1 MKCSYYSVEPLR
13 RAFYMSSKVAN
24 KMNQRA
30 SGLLCSALVLLASGC
45 ATSVMPNPSPADP
58 PSASGP
64 NPASPDDAVSQFQ
77 DEDSVALDRLWKAR
91 LFDSADS
98 PSSGG
103 FMLGRG
109 DLLRIS
115 IPPIQQRTVRV
126 SEEDTIALPLLGEI
140 NVAGMTEKD
149 LRTALA
155 TRMAKY
161 RYHPQVEVFL
171 EQAEDRQVAVLGA
184 VKTPGRYMLTS
195 RSDTVMTVISRAGG
209 IIEGAASRIFLIPA
223 PAADVHSGAAATVQV
238 AAGGSPTLKLI
249 SGGADGAEAR
259 ARVVDAGIRPSSE
272 LDPLPARQAEQQLL
286 IDTSQPRSQ
295 RYMEIPARP
304 GDVVLVPLAGEVTV
318 QGWVERAGS
327 FKVTPEMTVLNAIA
341 AAGGAQFS
349 SSATL
354 LRQEPNGGKQAV
366 ALDLSKIK
374 RGEQRD
380 PPVEGGDVIV
390 VERSAVGAL
399 PYVASFIVQ
408 HVGLGLPVF

>member
-1 MKCSYYSVEPLR
+1 
-13 RAFYMSSKVAN
+13 
-24 KMNQRA
+24 MNPRA
-30 SGLLCSALVLLASGC
+30 SGLLCSTLLLLASGC
-45 ATSVMPNPSPADP
+45 ATSVTSNTRAVDP
-58 PSASGP
+58 TKTSSL
-64 NPASPDDAVSQFQ
+64 NSSTAVSAVDQFQ
-77 DEDSVALDRLWKAR
+77 DEDSAALDGLWRAR
-91 LFDSADS
+91 LRDSADS
-98 PSSGG
+98 ASSGS
-103 FMLGRG
+103 FVLGPG

-115 IPPIQQRTVRV
+115 IPPIAQRSVRV

-149 LRTALA
+149 LRRVLA
-155 TRMAKY
+155 IRMAKY

-171 EQAEDRQVAVLGA
+171 EQAEDRQAAVLGA
-184 VKTPGRYMLTS
+184 VRTPGRYTLTS

-209 IIEGAASRIFLIPA
+209 ITDGAASRIFLIPA
-223 PAADVHSGAAATVQV
+223 PAPDGHLGAAAPTVQF
-238 AAGGSPTLKLI
+238 ASPSSPTLKLI
-249 SGGADGAEAR
+249 SSRTER
-259 ARVVDAGIRPSSE
+259 ADAGAQVVNAGTRPPSE
-272 LDPLPARQAEQQLL
+272 LNPLPPQLGEEQLV
-286 IDTSQPRSQ
+286 INTSQASSQ

-327 FKVTPEMTVLNAIA
+327 FKVTPKMTVLNAIA

-354 LRQEPNGGKQAV
+354 LRENSNGGKQAL
-366 ALDLSKIK
+366 ALDLSKMK
-374 RGEQRD
+374 SGEQPD